1 LRAENAFV
9 TGNCVNEQ
17 DPDVKNFVE
26 EFKSKYKSDPSAF
39 AMNSYDAMMILIDAI
54 RSVENKRFE
63 TMSDALKATEYKGL
77 TGLIKFNEIGDLVF
91 PGMCVYQVKQGRFE
105 KLQ

>member
-1 LRAENAFV
+1 
-9 TGNCVNEQ
+9 
-17 DPDVKNFVE
+17 
-26 EFKSKYKSDPSAF
+26 
-39 AMNSYDAMMILIDAI
+39 
-54 RSVENKRFE
+54 
-63 TMSDALKATEYKGL
+63 MSDALKATEYKGL